1 MARDPVADTPHSSDT
16 TMPLV
21 VYILLLAG
29 FVVGITPLIGV
40 VIAYVYRGKGPAWRD
55 AHYRYQIRTFWIG
68 LLYSLVAVALS
79 LLGIGLLAMIVLAA
93 WLIVRCVKG
102 MMALQERRPPA
113 RVTTW
118 AW

>member
-1 MARDPVADTPHSSDT
+1 MARDPVADTPQTPDT

-40 VIAYVYRGKGPAWRD
+40 VIAYIYRGKGPEWKD
-55 AHYRYQIRTFWIG
+55 AHYRYQIRTFWVG
-68 LLYSLVAVALS
+68 LLYSLGAVALS
-79 LLGIGLLAMIVLAA
+79 LIGIGLLAMIALAA

-102 MMALQERRPPA
+102 MMALQERRAPD
-113 RVTTW
+113 RVASW
-118 AW
+118 LW